1 MSADFETEL
10 IRDFMA
16 KFQISE
22 PTARKVT
29 DLFLAIATSMPE
41 ADAEKEFQRIAVE
54 AVAQGEVWAK
64 EFVQAQF
71 HRQLPAYRAP
81 YEQALASGMDPA
93 AELVREHN
101 IAAEAAAEIVILL
114 STGKS
119 SITETLAAPQE
130 EPAGRPVLADV
141 RCPNGV
147 ITVTVDPAATKASAT
162 VTTDDTTGP
171 AADAVRDSTI
181 ELVGDR
187 LNVTVP
193 DVPGGGGITQTV
205 TTRGGRTTVY
215 QNVGTILTGE
225 SITGLTIDANGNMTF
240 GSISGARMSSGPSPV
255 KVHVTLPSGSGLRVK
270 STNASLT
277 VTGPLAALDVDTRN
291 GDVRAGVVARVK
303 VRSHN
308 GNTRLDAVQDW
319 ADIESHNGTT
329 TIATY
334 SGNEARLISHNG
346 NVDLTAARAATGRI
360 EARTHNGNIALR
372 GVTGRAGLDVVTRT
386 HHGHVSKN

>member
-16 KFQISE
+16 NFQISE

-29 DLFLAIATSMPE
+29 DLFLTIATSMPE
-41 ADAEKEFQRIAVE
+41 ADAEKEFQRIALE
-54 AVAQGEVWAK
+54 AVAQGEAWAM

-71 HRQLPAYRAP
+71 DRQLPAYRAT

-114 STGKS
+114 STGKT
-119 SITETLAAPQE
+119 SITETLAVPQE

-147 ITVTVDPAATKASAT
+147 ITVTVDPAATKATAT
-162 VTTDDTTGP
+162 VTSDDTTGP

-181 ELVGDR
+181 ALVGDQ
-187 LNVTVP
+187 LTVTVP

-215 QNVGTILTGE
+215 QNVGTIITGE
-225 SITGLTIDANGNMTF
+225 SITGLTIDANGNMTV
-240 GSISGARMSSGPSPV
+240 GSISSARMSSGPSPV
-255 KVHVTLPSGSGLRVK
+255 KVHVTLPAGSGLRVK

-277 VTGPLAALDVDTRN
+277 VTGPLAALDVATHN

-334 SGNEARLISHNG
+334 SGNEARLVTHNG
-346 NVDLTAARAATGRI
+346 NIALTAARAATGRI